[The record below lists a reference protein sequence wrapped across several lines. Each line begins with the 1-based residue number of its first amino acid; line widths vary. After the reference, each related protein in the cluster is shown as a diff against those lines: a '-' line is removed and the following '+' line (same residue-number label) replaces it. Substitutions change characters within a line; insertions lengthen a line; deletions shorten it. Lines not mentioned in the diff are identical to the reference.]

1 MKANCALEQGFIPQI
16 FGQRWRGA
24 IRGGGERLEMEGSD
38 QRWRGAVIGGGKPQ
52 EVEGSYQRW
61 KKAISGEEIL

>member
-1 MKANCALEQGFIPQI
+1 
-16 FGQRWRGA
+16 
-24 IRGGGERLEMEGSD
+24 MEGSD

-52 EVEGSYQRW
+52 EVEGSDQRW